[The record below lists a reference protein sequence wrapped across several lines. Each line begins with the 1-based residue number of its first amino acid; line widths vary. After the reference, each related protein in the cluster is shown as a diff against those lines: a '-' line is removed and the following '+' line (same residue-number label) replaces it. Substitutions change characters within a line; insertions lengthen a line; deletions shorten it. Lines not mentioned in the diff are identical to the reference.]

1 MIASGLLLSLILF
14 YRYVLPLQPH
24 THSWPYIPH
33 CMTTIKSSLNIR
45 SPPTHPEYLYL
56 NVFYINSQY
65 PKMGCSSP
73 LPNWSFIFLPCFS
86 GGYTLYTQSPSI
98 WSLTLQICHI
108 SLKDALSTLMF
119 VKITWVGILFKL
131 IIKLPWGWTVYISN
145 NLSCGATQHILRSYF
160 A

>member
-1 MIASGLLLSLILF
+1 MFSLFSLMHIHGPTSHTAWQLSNPAWISD
-14 YRYVLPLQPH
+14 PPH
-24 THSWPYIPH
+24 
-33 CMTTIKSSLNIR
+33 
-45 SPPTHPEYLYL
+45 THPEYLHL

-73 LPNWSFIFLPCFS
+73 LPNCSSIFLPCFS
-86 GGYTLYTQSPSI
+86 GGYTLYTRSPSI

-108 SLKDALSTLMF
+108 SLKDALSTLMC

-131 IIKLPWGWTVYISN
+131 LIKLPWGWTVYISN